1 MNTLN
6 PDDDVMVIEDAD
18 DNALADPSN
27 ASSATW
33 TMLIVDDD
41 EDMHHVTRLV
51 LSNFQFQGCPLE
63 LISAFSGAEGFEVL
77 KKKNNIAVILL
88 DVVMETDD
96 AGLVLTRRIREELNN
111 HLVRIILRTGQSGQ
125 APESEVIEAYDIND
139 YKDKSELTV
148 LKLRTAVISA
158 LRTYIKM
165 FSMEATQQALEERD
179 AKKSAAI
186 SALHEEMQNQL
197 NAAKNNLDKLSN
209 AAHNPAD
216 VTTAQQ
222 DQVRMQALVE
232 RLAEL

>member
-1 MNTLN
+1 MNTTD
-6 PDDDVMVIEDAD
+6 PDDDVMVIEDTD
-18 DNALADPSN
+18 DDALAE
-27 ASSATW
+27 SSPDNSPTW

-51 LSNFQFQGCPLE
+51 LSNFQFQGRPLE
-63 LISAFSGAEGFEVL
+63 LISAFSGAEGFDVL

-96 AGLVLTRRIREELNN
+96 AGLVLTRRIRGELNN

-165 FSMEATQQALEERD
+165 FSMEASQQVLEERD
-179 AKKSAAI
+179 AKRSLAI
-186 SALHEEMQNQL
+186 SALHDEMQLEL
-197 NAAKNNLDKLSN
+197 NTAKNNLAKLSN
-209 AAHNPAD
+209 ATHSSAD
-216 VTTAQQ
+216 VATAQQ
-222 DQVRMQALVE
+222 DQERMQTLVQ
-232 RLAEL
+232 RLQEL

>member
-1 MNTLN
+1 MNAPN
-6 PDDDVMVIEDAD
+6 SDDDVMVIEDAD
-18 DNALADPSN
+18 ENLLEDD
-27 ASSATW
+27 SSDSAPAW

-51 LSNFQFQGCPLE
+51 LSNFQFQGRPLE
-63 LISAFSGAEGFEVL
+63 LISAFSGAEGFDVL
-77 KKKNNIAVILL
+77 KKNHRIAVILL

-179 AKKSAAI
+179 TQRSTAI
-186 SALHEEMQNQL
+186 SALHDEMQLQL
-197 NAAKNNLDKLSN
+197 NAAKNNLATLSN
-209 AAHNPAD
+209 ASHSSAD
-216 VTTAQQ
+216 IATAQQ
-222 DQVRMQALVE
+222 DQERMQALVQ
-232 RLAEL
+232 RLQEL